1 MILPCRI
8 HRDRK
13 RNRVDSLPLALL
25 VATCFLAPIGEAISQ
40 DAIGSAAE
48 AAGLGWLPA
57 VPIQITAG
65 LDAGYNDNVTLQQ
78 SGEGSIFTRENV
90 VLTYNRPGE
99 RTQFFVIGVGRFS
112 QYFDVSGQNET
123 AGNVTLSLAHNFSSR
138 LSFYASVYGSYQN
151 QPNFQSNVGPENV
164 VSPFFDTV
172 DLFSLTYH
180 WSSRLSLVTSYT
192 FERVQYFSSSNG
204 NSQNGVQNTLDQ
216 NRLQN
221 TFSEALQFNLT
232 SRTVL
237 VGEYRYETINY
248 DTAPNDSTTHFL
260 LGGVNHNLT
269 EHLIVHVLAGE
280 SFRSLENAGDSSLPY
295 FEGRLEYTRSNYSLN
310 WVASYGFESPTTTGA
325 TTTKTLRTGLNLTY
339 NLTSRLRATTG
350 VYYHHDENQGSASS
364 ETGSAGSQDSLDLL
378 LGLNYTINTRLAV
391 HVNYNYTSQSSVA
404 GTPGYSRNSYSAGV
418 TYTY

>member
-8 HRDRK
+8 HRAGN
-13 RNRVDSLPLALL
+13 RNRVNSLPLALL
-25 VATCFLAPIGEAISQ
+25 FATCFLAPIGGAVSQ
-40 DAIGSAAE
+40 DAIGSAEE
-48 AAGLGWLPA
+48 AAGVGWLPA

-65 LDAGYNDNVTLQQ
+65 VDTGYNDNVTLQP
-78 SGEGSIFTRENV
+78 SGEGSIFTRENL

-99 RTQFFVIGVGRFS
+99 QTQFFVMGVGRFS

-123 AGNVTLSLAHNFSSR
+123 AGNVTLSLTHNFSSR
-138 LSFYASVYGSYQN
+138 LSFYTSIYGSYQN

-172 DLFSLTYH
+172 DIFSLTYH

-192 FERVQYFSSSNG
+192 FEKVQYFSSSTG
-204 NSQNGVQNTLDQ
+204 NSQNGVQNPLAQ
-216 NRLQN
+216 NRVQN

-237 VGEYRYETINY
+237 VSEYRFQTINY
-248 DTAPNDSTTHFL
+248 ETAPIDSTTHFIL
-260 LGGVNHNLT
+260 AGVNHNLT
-269 EHLIVHVLAGE
+269 QHLIVHVLAGE
-280 SFRSLENAGDSSLPY
+280 SFHSLENAGDSALPN
-295 FEGRLEYTRSNYSLN
+295 FEGRLEYARSNYSLN
-310 WVASYGFESPTTTGA
+310 WVASYGFEAPTTGGA
-325 TTTKTLRTGLNLTY
+325 TTTKALRTGLNLTC
-339 NLTSRLRATTG
+339 NLTSRLSSTTG

-364 ETGSAGSQDSLDLL
+364 GTGSAGSQDSLDLL
-378 LGLNYTINTRLAV
+378 LGLNYTLNKRLAL

-404 GTPGYSRNSYSAGV
+404 GTPGYSRNSYSAGL

>member
-8 HRDRK
+8 HRAGS
-13 RNRVDSLPLALL
+13 RNRVNSLPLALL
-25 VATCFLAPIGEAISQ
+25 LAACFLAPIGEAVSQ
-40 DAIGSAAE
+40 DAIGSAAD
-48 AAGLGWLPA
+48 AAGVGWLPA

-65 LDAGYNDNVTLQQ
+65 VDTGYNDNVTLQP
-78 SGEGSIFTRENV
+78 SGEGSIFTRENL
-90 VLTYNRPGE
+90 VLTYSRLGE

-138 LSFYASVYGSYQN
+138 LSFYTSIYGSYQN
-151 QPNFQSNVGPENV
+151 QPNFQSNVGPENL

-172 DLFSLTYH
+172 DIFSLTYH

-192 FERVQYFSSSNG
+192 FEKVQYFSSSTG
-204 NSQNGVQNTLDQ
+204 NSQNGVQNPLAQ
-216 NRLQN
+216 NRVQN

-237 VGEYRYETINY
+237 VSEYRFQTINY
-248 DTAPNDSTTHFL
+248 ETAPIDSTTHFI

-269 EHLIVHVLAGE
+269 QHLIVHVLAGE
-280 SFRSLENAGDSSLPY
+280 SFRSLENAGDSALPN
-295 FEGRLEYTRSNYSLN
+295 FEGRLEYARSNYSLN
-310 WVASYGFESPTTTGA
+310 WVASYGFESPTTGDA
-325 TTTKTLRTGLNLTY
+325 RTTKALRTGLNLTC
-339 NLTSRLRATTG
+339 NLTSRLSSTTG

-364 ETGSAGSQDSLDLL
+364 GTGSAGSQDSLDLL
-378 LGLNYTINTRLAV
+378 LGLNYTLNKRLAL
-391 HVNYNYTSQSSVA
+391 HVNYNYTSQSSGA
-404 GTPGYSRNSYSAGV
+404 GTPGYSRNSYSAGL